1 MCAWCI
7 WQLPHH
13 HIEQENNPFSPEDLA
28 ALLASRGYSNLP
40 PQLLPSCRSNS
51 IGDPG
56 DYIQFVLYMRQ
67 VLSQP
72 MPPPPAHASSSC
84 TWLLLLHNLCFPR
97 PRLPRLQLTRPQE
110 AERQFRVLSKAQ
122 GVATQLDC
130 RNLVNPQ
137 RCSLILSTASIGD
150 LCSCVAP

>member
-1 MCAWCI
+1 MCVWCT

-13 HIEQENNPFSPEDLA
+13 LIEQENNPFSPEDLA

-72 MPPPPAHASSSC
+72 MPPPPAQF
-84 TWLLLLHNLCFPR
+84 FPR
-97 PRLPRLQLTRPQE
+97 LRLPRLQLTRAQE

-137 RCSLILSTASIGD
+137 RCSLILSKASLGN

>member
-1 MCAWCI
+1 MCARCI

-13 HIEQENNPFSPEDLA
+13 LIEQENNPFSPEDLA

-84 TWLLLLHNLCFPR
+84 TCLLLLS
-97 PRLPRLQLTRPQE
+97 RLQLTRPQE

-122 GVATQLDC
+122 GVATQLD
-130 RNLVNPQ
+130 
-137 RCSLILSTASIGD
+137 
-150 LCSCVAP
+150 